1 MLVTGRVAARS
12 GAKGIRAMNRR
23 ALIVFVLL
31 NIAISIGVA
40 LAVILAYQAFVQ
52 PETANIPVVQTFEVI
67 ITATPG
73 PTQTPWLVTVQAPG
87 GAAVAQGG
95 NPDSGEPTVAPTLN
109 ADILPAI
116 ATSAAETQAAIQQS
130 GSQEQTYTVESG
142 DSPSRIA
149 EAFEISVND
158 LLCAND
164 LGTVDDP
171 EFIFPG
177 QVLIIPPADFVC
189 VASAPVEPTE
199 TELPEEAV
207 ATAPASGQ
215 SVATAASGALS
226 GSTPVITVTLAP
238 TAENAQV
245 TIVQV
250 VAAGDVTREGVE
262 IRNQGGLVD
271 LRGWTLFDTE
281 GTTYTFPDY
290 RLFSNAGVTVFSRVG
305 EDTPVALFW
314 GETRAVWQAGDV
326 VSLANAD
333 GEVQSTLR
341 VAAVAPR

>member
-1 MLVTGRVAARS
+1 
-12 GAKGIRAMNRR
+12 MNRR

-40 LAVILAYQAFVQ
+40 LAVILVYQTFVQ
-52 PETANIPVVQTFEVI
+52 EETASIPVVQTFEVI
-67 ITATPG
+67 ITTTPG
-73 PTQTPWLVTVQAPG
+73 PSQTPWIVTVEGSGG
-87 GAAVAQGG
+87 GAAVAQGSTPG
-95 NPDSGEPTVAPTLN
+95 EAEPTVAPTLN

-116 ATSAAETQAAIQQS
+116 ATAAAETQVAIQQS
-130 GSQEQTYTVESG
+130 GSEEQTYTVESG

-171 EFIFPG
+171 EYIFPG

-199 TELPEEAV
+199 TEAPEEVAPV

-215 SVATAASGALS
+215 GGGVATAASGALS
-226 GSTPVITVTLAP
+226 GSTPVTTVTLAP

-271 LRGWTLFDTE
+271 LQGWTLADSE
-281 GTTYTFPDY
+281 GNTFTFPDY
-290 RLFSNAGVTVFSRVG
+290 RLFSNAGVTIFSRVG

-326 VSLANAD
+326 VTLANAA

-341 VAAVAPR
+341 VAAVTPG

>member
-1 MLVTGRVAARS
+1 
-12 GAKGIRAMNRR
+12 MNRR

-40 LAVILAYQAFVQ
+40 LAVILVYQSLVQ
-52 PETANIPVVQTFEVI
+52 QETANIPVVQTFEVI
-67 ITATPG
+67 ITTTPG
-73 PTQTPWLVTVQAPG
+73 PSQTPWIVTVPGEG
-87 GAAVAQGG
+87 GAPAVAQGSEPG
-95 NPDSGEPTVAPTLN
+95 ADEPTVAPTLN

-116 ATSAAETQAAIQQS
+116 ATSAAETQVAIQQS
-130 GSQEQTYTVESG
+130 GSEEQTYTVESG

-171 EFIFPG
+171 EYIYPG

-189 VASAPVEPTE
+189 VASAPVPTE
-199 TELPEEAV
+199 TEPAEEV
-207 ATAPASGQ
+207 AATQPASGQ
-215 SVATAASGALS
+215 GGGVATAASGALS
-226 GSTPVITVTLAP
+226 GSTPVATVTLAP

-271 LRGWTLFDTE
+271 LRGWTLFDSQ

-341 VAAVAPR
+341 VAAVAPQ